1 MKIDITCASSEQ
13 TKTEKISTTAD
24 PENFDTTTIS
34 DIISNDK
41 NEFIL
46 AEFQKSESEMDYL
59 LIEPTEYS
67 TTAFT
72 TTTFDSTTYTTT
84 KMPTYADSPW
94 TPWSQCSSTCGGIQ
108 TRRRFDSE
116 DFQQTRS
123 CGNECPC
130 ELPFNLN

>member
-1 MKIDITCASSEQ
+1 MKIDITCASAEE
-13 TKTEKISTTAD
+13 TKTEKISTTAE
-24 PENFDTTTIS
+24 PEKFDTTTIS
-34 DIISNDK
+34 KTFSNDQ
-41 NEFIL
+41 NEVFQK
-46 AEFQKSESEMDYL
+46 EFEKSESELDYFL
-59 LIEPTEYS
+59 LEPTEYS

-84 KMPTYADSPW
+84 KMSTYADSPW

-116 DFQQTRS
+116 DFQQTRA

-130 ELPFNLN
+130 E